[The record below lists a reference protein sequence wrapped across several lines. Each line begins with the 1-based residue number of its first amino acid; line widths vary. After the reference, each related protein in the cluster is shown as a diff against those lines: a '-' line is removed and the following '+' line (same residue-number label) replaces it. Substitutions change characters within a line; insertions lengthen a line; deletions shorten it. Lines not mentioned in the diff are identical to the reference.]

1 MLRSRIG
8 LGLVLACLVFSL
20 TACGGG
26 DDESM
31 TPPMPDSGGGD
42 EPTTPPT
49 PTTQTCLDGSTV
61 SANQACPTPTEEAV
75 HRAIGA
81 AQPAALDRAAS
92 ALPTFGSVSQGSNV
106 QDGITTDSVSISY
119 IPYVDTYNG
128 DTFHPVATIR
138 TGDGTVL
145 RSNDD
150 PTRMDVELPSGRVVQ
165 VDLASDDWYATLTA
179 HYTLEDWRI
188 AEEETFKM
196 YGEEFFVQ
204 QYGSYPIGDEV
215 PYDAESRPLGDY
227 TVWDDQLIFEP
238 RGRLGTS
245 VSDFDFSNG
254 GLTAGEYLQHP
265 RDNRAIHEVG
275 TYDILD
281 DSTEGPGL
289 YTALVVHGF
298 TDYPSATAA
307 GDDDHLSWGSWLYY
321 TITPSGLDVGSGA
334 FADGVETPG
343 SDVPITGTASY
354 SGYTNGVA
362 VKGDRSNVIDILDD
376 DEYWDFTFL
385 GQVTLQVDFATASVQ
400 GGVTNFQAWN
410 LESGLSRLDGEVLG
424 EDGFLKNLAI
434 DLGDADIASGT
445 FTGDARATSGLAGA
459 AGKWGGQFFGTP
471 DAGEAPPAT
480 GGTWGVTQG
489 TGTDDWKMLGGFGA
503 WKP

>member
-1 MLRSRIG
+1 MRY
-8 LGLVLACLVFSL
+8 
-20 TACGGG
+20 
-26 DDESM
+26 
-31 TPPMPDSGGGD
+31 
-42 EPTTPPT
+42 
-49 PTTQTCLDGSTV
+49 
-61 SANQACPTPTEEAV
+61 CP
-75 HRAIGA
+75 
-81 AQPAALDRAAS
+81 
-92 ALPTFGSVSQGSNV
+92 
-106 QDGITTDSVSISY
+106 
-119 IPYVDTYNG
+119 NG

-165 VDLASDDWYATLTA
+165 VDPASDDWYATLTA

-227 TVWDDQLIFEP
+227 AVWDDQLIFE
-238 RGRLGTS
+238 
-245 VSDFDFSNG
+245 
-254 GLTAGEYLQHP
+254 

-275 TYDILD
+275 IHDILD

-298 TDYPSATAA
+298 TDYSSATAA

-321 TITPSGLDVGSGA
+321 TITPAGLDVGSGA

-385 GQVTLQVDFATASVQ
+385 GQVTLQVDFAAASVQ

-410 LESGLSRLDGEVLG
+410 PESGLSRLDGEVLG
-424 EDGFLKNLAI
+424 EDGFLKNLTI
-434 DLGDADIASGT
+434 DLGAASITSGT

-471 DAGEAPPAT
+471 DAGAAPPAG
-480 GGTWGVTQG
+480 GGTWGVMQG
-489 TGTDDWKMLGGFGA
+489 TGEDDWKMIGGFGA